1 MGSRPHAVI
10 WGALVVAEVLFV
22 ASVRRRAATSPEH
35 RPVALA
41 ATYVLAADVIMRAL
55 QVVGLDDAPR
65 PLTTWHRAALYLETL
80 LFTGWP
86 CVVAAL
92 GLWMFLP
99 YGKRV
104 GAQMVLGAWLGVNA
118 CLVHVYP
125 IGHEPTSRVFQ
136 LVTIA
141 AVAVV
146 AVAASAAWSRRWG
159 RAHLAALFLAGTELV
174 VAVIGPYATNIYR
187 DWSVATLVYA
197 VAFGALGFW
206 YLSPRRDRRP

>member
-1 MGSRPHAVI
+1 MGSRPHALI
-10 WGALVVAEVLFV
+10 WGALVAAEVLFV
-22 ASVRRRAATSPEH
+22 ASARRRASASPEH
-35 RPVALA
+35 RPVASA
-41 ATYVLAADVIMRAL
+41 ATYVLVADVAMRAL
-55 QVVGLDDAPR
+55 QVAGLDDAPR
-65 PLTTWHRAALYLETL
+65 PLTTWYRAALYLETL

-104 GAQMVLGAWLGVNA
+104 GAQMVLGSWLGVNA
-118 CLVHVYP
+118 CLVYVYP
-125 IGHEPTSRVFQ
+125 IGPDPTARVLQ

-141 AVAVV
+141 AVGVV

-197 VAFGALGFW
+197 VAFGSLGFW
-206 YLSPRRDRRP
+206 YLLPRRDRRS